1 MEPVPTAD
9 AGSPPDRL
17 SSLLERFRVQ
27 AALFHSGALCGRHAF
42 APQPGRA
49 FLHILRRG
57 QMEVRHPHS
66 GQLPARLKIDRPSLL
81 LYPQPLHHVF
91 VNAPLDG
98 PDFTCATLDFDGGAR
113 NPVVQSLPS
122 LMVVPL
128 AAIDTLDDTLHLL
141 FNEADRPRCG
151 SRLLT
156 NRLFEV
162 ALIQVLRWVVDHPDA
177 AGVSHGLMRGLSDAR
192 LARTLVA
199 LHQSP
204 HQAWTLPRMA
214 AAAGMS
220 RSAFAAVFKDV
231 MQATPASYLLD
242 WRLSLACAQLRAG
255 VAVKQVATEVG
266 FADTASLSKAF
277 RKRLGASPRA
287 WLMTVQAT
295 GQSDR

>member
-1 MEPVPTAD
+1 MTD
-9 AGSPPDRL
+9 APDRL
-17 SSLLERFRVQ
+17 STLLERFRVQ
-27 AALFHSGALCGRHAF
+27 AALFHSGPLCGRQVF

-57 QMEVRHPHS
+57 EMEVRHDDA
-66 GQLPARLKIDRPSLL
+66 GVPARLHIDQPSLL
-81 LYPQPLHHVF
+81 LYPQPLQHVF
-91 VNAPLDG
+91 LNAPLEG

-113 NPVVQSLPS
+113 NPVVQSLPPV
-122 LMVVPL
+122 MVVPL
-128 AAIDTLDDTLHLL
+128 ADIGELDDTLQLL
-141 FNEADRPRCG
+141 FTEADRQRCG

-162 ALIQVLRWVVDHPDA
+162 ALIQILRWVVDHPDA

-199 LHQSP
+199 LHQAP
-204 HQAWTLPRMA
+204 QEDWTLPRMA
-214 AAAGMS
+214 ATAGLS

-231 MQATPASYLLD
+231 MQTTPASYLLD

-255 VAVKQVATEVG
+255 AAVKQVAAEVG

-277 RKRLGASPRA
+277 RKRMGVSPRA
-287 WLMTVQAT
+287 WLAQTA
-295 GQSDR
+295 SL

>member
-1 MEPVPTAD
+1 MRTLPTPAD
-9 AGSPPDRL
+9 RSAPDRL

-27 AALFHSGALCGRHAF
+27 AALFHSGPLCGRQVF
-42 APQPGRA
+42 EPQPGRA
-49 FLHILRRG
+49 FLHILRQG
-57 QMEVRHPHS
+57 EMEVRHPD
-66 GQLPARLKIDRPSLL
+66 GDTALPRLKIDTPSLL

-91 VNAPLDG
+91 FNSPLDG

-113 NPVVQSLPS
+113 NPIVQSLPPV
-122 LMVVPL
+122 MVVPL
-128 AAIDTLDDTLHLL
+128 AAISELEDTLHLL
-141 FNEADRPRCG
+141 FTEADLQRCG

-199 LHQSP
+199 M
-204 HQAWTLPRMA
+204 HQAPQDEWTLPRMA
-214 AAAGMS
+214 STAGMS
-220 RSAFAAVFKDV
+220 RSAFAAVFKEV

-255 VAVKQVATEVG
+255 VAVKQVAIEVG

-287 WLMTVQAT
+287 WLAATAAQA
-295 GQSDR
+295 G

>member
-1 MEPVPTAD
+1 MTDAD
-9 AGSPPDRL
+9 ATTTQHPPDRL

-27 AALFHSGALCGRHAF
+27 AALFHSGPLCGRHVF
-42 APQPGRA
+42 EPQPGRA

-57 QMEVRHPHS
+57 QMEVRHPDA
-66 GQLPARLKIDRPSLL
+66 GTAPALLKIDVPSLL

-113 NPVVQSLPS
+113 NPVVQSLPPV
-122 LMVVPL
+122 MVVPL
-128 AAIDTLDDTLHLL
+128 AAIGELGDTLQLL
-141 FNEADRPRCG
+141 FAEADRQRCG

-199 LHQSP
+199 LQQRP
-204 HQAWTLPRMA
+204 QQAWTLPDMA
-214 AAAGMS
+214 ALAGMS
-220 RSAFAAVFKDV
+220 RSAFAATFKDV
-231 MQATPASYLLD
+231 MQTTPASYLQD

-255 VAVKQVATEVG
+255 VAVKQVAIEAG

-277 RKRLGASPRA
+277 RKRLGLSPRA
-287 WLMTVQAT
+287 WLASRQGST
-295 GQSDR
+295 G